1 MLSPEKADLI
11 MNNMSAD
18 SLSMPTTGTTS
29 TLFFIFMI
37 NIFIYIG
44 IRMFMKMRE
53 TLGVYPIISRN
64 SSTACDSS
72 TLSVMYIKKSKWRK
86 RRELEWKQIKVDQ
99 LSPTAAKQVRDKL
112 NLYYKDI
119 KQLVGQSEGCRQELL
134 CYGAFFEALNDELED
149 AISKTDSNYEEKLL
163 LKNLE
168 HPCNLLEEIISKL
181 KKIKAEED
189 LAVQFK
195 LEAENEIEKEF
206 SDGEHLYDFGTT
218 RELANMLH
226 EEAGPDY
233 TPYEKDSS
241 KNDASA
247 DNCKKKKKG
256 KKKKVKRLSE
266 KFLAR
271 SM

>member
-1 MLSPEKADLI
+1 MLLSEEILLLLNLKYLILILGFVLFLLQMFMFILRSLSGGDIDSISISCKSSPEA
-11 MNNMSAD
+11 
-18 SLSMPTTGTTS
+18 S
-29 TLFFIFMI
+29 TL
-37 NIFIYIG
+37 Y
-44 IRMFMKMRE
+44 
-53 TLGVYPIISRN
+53 
-64 SSTACDSS
+64 
-72 TLSVMYIKKSKWRK
+72 VMYIKEAARSEK
-86 RRELEWKQIKVDQ
+86 REFKRKQIKVDQ
-99 LSPTAAKQVRDKL
+99 LSPTAAKQVCDKL
-112 NLYYKDI
+112 NPYYEEI
-119 KQLVGQSEGCRQELL
+119 EVLTEQSKGCRQELL
-134 CYGAFFEALNDELED
+134 CYGAFFDTLNDELED
-149 AISKTDSNYEEKLL
+149 AIRKTDSNYEEELL

-233 TPYEKDSS
+233 TPYEEDSS
-241 KNDASA
+241 KNDAST
-247 DNCKKKKKG
+247 DNCRKKKKK
-256 KKKKVKRLSE
+256 KKDKRISE